1 MKTYDLIYNQLKMS
15 RMEEL
20 ILCMSGSSFMQ
31 HNGIYRLETNNI
43 YENFGNYKQT
53 CGFIL

>member
-1 MKTYDLIYNQLKMS
+1 MS

-53 CGFIL
+53 CAFIL